1 MILASVSAA
10 DQMASSCGTRRHG
23 ILSMSSGT
31 CDGGERRE
39 QGEAGQV
46 RTVDVSRAMRPR
58 MNNVATVKVCGR
70 AAGKVAVAFS
80 N

>member
-1 MILASVSAA
+1 
-10 DQMASSCGTRRHG
+10 
-23 ILSMSSGT
+23 MSSGT